1 MLDYTADAEKLGKNL
16 GDDLAEGK
24 PTLPLIHAMATGTKE
39 QADFIK
45 KTIKEGNRTAH
56 MDILSIIKST
66 GSLAYTAEFAD
77 KEAQKAIDALR
88 DIADNDYKLAME
100 QLALFSI
107 QRSH

>member
-1 MLDYTADAEKLGKNL
+1 
-16 GDDLAEGK
+16 
-24 PTLPLIHAMATGTKE
+24 
-39 QADFIK
+39 
-45 KTIKEGNRTAH
+45 

-88 DIADNDYKLAME
+88 DIVDNDYKLAME